1 MKDETAIYIAA
12 GCLTLIVFLIF
23 AGIALLLNLIIKNIG
38 ISLVIALPVI
48 LLLLNFLC
56 KIADKRNERKYKKNL
71 L

>member
-12 GCLTLIVFLIF
+12 GCLTIIVFFIF
-23 AGIALLLNLIIKNIG
+23 AGIALLLNLIIKNIW
-38 ISLVIALPVI
+38 ISLVITLPVI
-48 LLLLNFLC
+48 LLLLNLLC